1 MVSLRNVH
9 FGYGSKKL
17 FNDLSLTIKEGKIY
31 GLIGKNGSG
40 KTSLLKIISGLLFP
54 HSGEAIVL
62 NHKSSDRKP
71 EVTSQIFFIPESF
84 FLPNTTG
91 KMYATLN
98 APFYPAFSFDKL
110 NEKLKEFSIDSSML
124 LNNLSFGQKKKFML
138 AFGFA
143 TGAKILIFDE
153 PTNGLDIPS
162 QKMIRKILADFIN
175 ENRSVIIS
183 THHFREF
190 ENIFDE
196 ILVLDEGSI
205 LIQSDINCLT
215 SGIAVKL
222 LPSLEESPEH
232 VIYSEKIP
240 GGYSALVVDENAPA
254 DHGVLEYL
262 LNAVLL
268 GDTNT
273 INYIN
278 KNNGG
283 NK

>member
-1 MVSLRNVH
+1 MVSLNNVS
-9 FGYGSKKL
+9 FAYGSKKL
-17 FNDLSLTIKEGKIY
+17 FNNVSLTINEGKIY

-62 NHKSSDRKP
+62 NHKSSDRRP
-71 EVTSQIFFIPESF
+71 EVASQIFFIPESF

-98 APFYPAFSFDKL
+98 APFYPAFSFDKF
-110 NEKLKEFSIDSSML
+110 NEFSIDNTKL
-124 LNNLSFGQKKKFML
+124 LHTLSFGQKKKFML

-183 THHFREF
+183 THHFREL

-205 LIQSDINCLT
+205 LIQSDINKLT

-222 LPSLEESPEH
+222 LPSLEESPEY

-240 GGYSALVVDENAPA
+240 GGYSALVVDENAQA

-278 KNNGG
+278 SKNGG